1 MRPWATS
8 SLTKEDFADSHT
20 LLYGLVTQSW
30 PALCNPMDYSP
41 SRSSVQGDS
50 PGKNPG
56 VDCHFLLQPYSILVL
71 FVPRLLRLRHV
82 PALNSPSFI
91 SRQHSSK
98 PPNPM

>member
-1 MRPWATS
+1 MLKFKEKKCFKGPLLFSCSFVSNSETPWTVAHQAPLS
-8 SLTKEDFADSHT
+8 MGS
-20 LLYGLVTQSW
+20 G
-30 PALCNPMDYSP
+30 M
-41 SRSSVQGDS
+41 
-50 PGKNPG
+50 NPG
-56 VDCHFLLQPYSILVL
+56 VNCHFLLQPYSILVL